1 MGYSNLSNPGNYQLA
16 AFGQKGFNYLRTGA
30 LSASGNFNAIQVIAN
45 STVTCTASTGESLSA
60 VEVPAG
66 VTIVGKF
73 TAVSISDG
81 GGVLVYN
88 G

>member
-1 MGYSNLSNPGNYQLA
+1 MGYSNLSNPGNYQMA

-30 LSASGNFNAIQVIAN
+30 LSASGNFNAVQVIAD
-45 STVTCTASTGESLSA
+45 STVTCVASTGESLTA

-66 VTIVGKF
+66 ITIVGKF
-73 TAVSISDG
+73 TYVSIATG
-81 GGVLVYN
+81 GGALVYN